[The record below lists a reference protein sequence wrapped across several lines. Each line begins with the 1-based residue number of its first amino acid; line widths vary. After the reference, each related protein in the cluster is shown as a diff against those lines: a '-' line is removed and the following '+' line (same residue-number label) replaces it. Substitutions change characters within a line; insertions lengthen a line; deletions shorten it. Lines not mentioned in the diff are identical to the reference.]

1 MVSATGVFSAKILGG
16 GEKSMTDDT
25 GRTTVIQ
32 EGQPGWLIP
41 TVVVAVILAVIGL
54 GVGWRGLSYA
64 QDSRQALTGEI
75 QTVKQDYGKDV
86 DSLQQR
92 LAQNEKTNTDLL
104 GDLSVVTKKLQ
115 ITQGQLKK
123 ARQEAQENAAQIRD
137 DASKQIEA
145 LNNQVNG
152 QLATKASSDD
162 VKQVSGQV
170 TVVRTDLDA
179 TKKDL
184 QMARSEMGTLI
195 AKNHDDIETLRRLG
209 ERDYIEFT
217 VASKSE
223 PQKVGDITIELRGTD
238 AKKNQ
243 CNLALVVDDKRTEK
257 KNRGINEP
265 IFFYA
270 HGSHQPMEVVVNRI
284 EKNKVAGYL
293 SVPKVIPASTSSTG
307 N

>member
-1 MVSATGVFSAKILGG
+1 
-16 GEKSMTDDT
+16 MTDDT
-25 GRTTVIQ
+25 GRTTIVQ
-32 EGQPGWLIP
+32 EQPGWLIP
-41 TVVVAVILAVIGL
+41 AIILVALLGAIGL

-64 QDSRQALTGEI
+64 QESRQALNGDI
-75 QTVKQDYGKDV
+75 QNVKQAYGKDV

-92 LAQNEKTNTDLL
+92 LAQNEKTNADLM
-104 GDLSVVTKKLQ
+104 GDLSVVTKRLQ

-123 ARQEAQENAAQIRD
+123 ARQEAQDQAQQIRD
-137 DASKQIEA
+137 EETKQIAAMGTE
-145 LNNQVNG
+145 VNG
-152 QLATKASSDD
+152 QLATKASNDD
-162 VKQVSGQV
+162 VKAVSGQV
-170 TVVRTDLDA
+170 TVVRTDLDS

-217 VASKSE
+217 VSAKNA
-223 PQKVGDITIELRGTD
+223 PQKVGDISIELKGTD
-238 AKKNQ
+238 PKKNQ

-257 KNRGINEP
+257 RSRGINEP

-270 HGSHQPMEVVVNRI
+270 HGSRRPMEVVINQV
-284 EKNKVAGYL
+284 EKNKVSGYL
-293 SVPKVIPASTSSTG
+293 SVPKAVQASTSSSG

>member
-1 MVSATGVFSAKILGG
+1 MD
-16 GEKSMTDDT
+16 ET
-25 GRTTVIQ
+25 GRTTVVQ

-41 TVVVAVILAVIGL
+41 AIILVALLAAIGV

-64 QDSRQALTGEI
+64 QDSRQALNNDI
-75 QTVKQDYGKDV
+75 QTVKADYAKDV

-92 LAQNEKTNTDLL
+92 LAQNEKTNADLM

-123 ARQEAQENAAQIRD
+123 AREESQTEAQQIRD
-137 DASKQIEA
+137 ESAKQIADMGTE
-145 LNNQVNG
+145 VNG
-152 QLATKASSDD
+152 QLATKASNDD
-162 VKQVSGQV
+162 VKAVDGQV
-170 TVVRTDLDA
+170 TVVKSDLEG

-195 AKNHDDIETLRRLG
+195 AKNHDDIDTLRRLG

-217 VASKSE
+217 VAAKNA
-223 PQKVGDITIELRGTD
+223 PQKVGDITIELKGTD
-238 AKKNQ
+238 PKKNQ

-257 KNRGINEP
+257 RNRGVNEP
-265 IFFYA
+265 IFFYE
-270 HGSHQPMEVVVNRI
+270 HGSHRPLEVVVNQV
-284 EKNKVAGYL
+284 EKNKISGYL
-293 SVPKVIPASTSSTG
+293 SVPKAVQTSSSG